1 MRDLQRSGP
10 MQNTNRYILVL
21 FLAEKHHEQ
30 IHIEHNSTGHGY
42 EKLFGRCLDE
52 RLTEIQVEDPY
63 VRSTH
68 QVTSSKLSTVDV
80 LCKQFGPRSG
90 PTE

>member
-10 MQNTNRYILVL
+10 MENNRYIFVL